1 MLPDVYVNQ
10 MTAYHP
16 PTVLGNDFFEAI
28 LPTNDQ
34 WITTRTGIKTR
45 PVMMNYSGHFP
56 VTEIA
61 KRACMKLFQTNGQK
75 QDVDL
80 LVFGGAIDELPYPSA
95 GSLLSAEL
103 GLEIP
108 TYHHK
113 NACASGIFGLA
124 LAKAFLQTGMAHTAL
139 VVNSE
144 PTSYH
149 NDYSSRENC
158 ILWGDGATAA
168 IVSTKPTG
176 LKIGPIELTGW
187 GDQLINAGPRP
198 GSSPAVT
205 LDDVRDKIPG
215 LPEILKKLPKNR
227 QGFGSFRQDGLKV
240 YEKMIDLIPKLALEY
255 LAKYGMTLDDIDY
268 FVTHQANLMMQN
280 EICRR
285 LGIPESKHL
294 HNVEKYGNRSSVGC
308 MSVLAESVE
317 GSLDGLEGKLQPG
330 QKVMISAFGAGI
342 SIGTCVFEMQP

>member
-113 NACASGIFGLA
+113 NACAS
-124 LAKAFLQTGMAHTAL
+124 
-139 VVNSE
+139 
-144 PTSYH
+144 
-149 NDYSSRENC
+149 
-158 ILWGDGATAA
+158 AT
-168 IVSTKPTG
+168 VP
-176 LKIGPIELTGW
+176 
-187 GDQLINAGPRP
+187 AG
-198 GSSPAVT
+198 
-205 LDDVRDKIPG
+205 
-215 LPEILKKLPKNR
+215 
-227 QGFGSFRQDGLKV
+227 
-240 YEKMIDLIPKLALEY
+240 
-255 LAKYGMTLDDIDY
+255 
-268 FVTHQANLMMQN
+268 
-280 EICRR
+280 RR
-285 LGIPESKHL
+285 LLWSTSTRRARPLWSRIGSRPSHL
-294 HNVEKYGNRSSVGC
+294 SPSFSAGAWSNPPSRSWC
-308 MSVLAESVE
+308 R
-317 GSLDGLEGKLQPG
+317 
-330 QKVMISAFGAGI
+330 
-342 SIGTCVFEMQP
+342 